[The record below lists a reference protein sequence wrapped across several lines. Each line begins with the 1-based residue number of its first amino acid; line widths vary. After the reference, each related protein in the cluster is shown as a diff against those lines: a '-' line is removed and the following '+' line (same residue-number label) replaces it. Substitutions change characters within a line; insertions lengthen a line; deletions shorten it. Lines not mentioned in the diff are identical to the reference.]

1 MANTAAVEN
10 PSRRQLFSRLFKT
23 KDVSVAQTGLQR
35 VPAIAEHTQGVLWA
49 ALGLA
54 EDNYLVAGDDGLI
67 FHFDGEQWQQEALGT
82 DLPIHAM
89 ALASDGRVYAVG
101 WAGIIC
107 FRDAV
112 VNTEEESG
120 KGQWHY
126 VQGGR
131 RPVSVEKPSVVTLV
145 STDETGVAEVVP
157 KAVMKGPEEKVARAK
172 ANIQALDN
180 PEITLP
186 LFDVDASQKG
196 DVWAVGDQGRVTCLR
211 EGLWQEQD
219 AQTQVNLR
227 SVLVLQDDSVMIG
240 GANGVVKHLIDEQWH
255 GIETATDCHIV
266 SMAQT
271 PEGDVYA
278 VGGLYKSEKGGFV
291 GCIFHYA
298 NGVWQEVGADIDLPR
313 LRRIRCEGENL
324 IIVGDHGSA
333 YCWTPQGV
341 AQLHTSSRYDLHDI
355 ICFNN
360 RSSIICGD
368 GGSVLLETSLTAKE
382 VESLH
387 QVKAQSLWQPI
398 FKNEIKQTLRGC
410 FTFPDGS
417 AIAVGDGGYTV
428 HVQADVATLKQV
440 PLKVNLHDVWGSS
453 PRNAFA
459 VGDDGC
465 IFHYDGEQWCCVHQ
479 GNAPTLLSITGFGPH
494 DIYAVGDE
502 GVILRYDGLM
512 WRRVESGTK
521 SELYHI
527 WGHDSNH
534 ILVASAGGSVLRWNG
549 ENWRS
554 FYVGVDHDLYG
565 VWGDSLSSLS
575 VVGICGTLLTLQNQA
590 WHKQFAGVRT
600 DLHAIDGLTDP
611 HSADES
617 VYVVGSSGTVLRQQ
631 GEEWLLEDSGVE
643 TTLQA
648 VAVGQD
654 YVYAAGASGL
664 VLRRKR

>member
-54 EDNYLVAGDDGLI
+54 EDNYLVAGDDGAI
-67 FHFDGEQWQQEALGT
+67 FHYDGHQWQQEMLGT

-89 ALASDGRVYAVG
+89 TLASDGRVYAVG

-107 FRDAV
+107 FRDEIVDAGD
-112 VNTEEESG
+112 EIG
-120 KGQWHY
+120 KGKWHY

-131 RPVSVEKPSVVTLV
+131 RPVSV
-145 STDETGVAEVVP
+145 G
-157 KAVMKGPEEKVARAK
+157 
-172 ANIQALDN
+172 N
-180 PEITLP
+180 PEAVTIMSEDDPAITLP
-186 LFDVDASQKG
+186 LFDVDASHEG
-196 DVWAVGDQGRVTCLR
+196 DVWAVGDQGRVTCLKD
-211 EGLWQEQD
+211 GIWQEQD
-219 AQTQVNLR
+219 AQTKVNLR
-227 SVLVLQDDSVMIG
+227 SVLVLQDNSVMIG
-240 GANGVVKHLIDEQWH
+240 GANGVVKHLYDNQWLA
-255 GIETATDCHIV
+255 IETETDCHIV
-266 SMAQT
+266 SIAQT
-271 PEGDVYA
+271 PQGDVYA
-278 VGGLYKSEKGGFV
+278 VGGLYKPEKSGFV

-313 LRRIRCEGENL
+313 LRRIRCEGDNL

-333 YCWTPQGV
+333 YYWTAQGV

-360 RSSIICGD
+360 RSAIICGD
-368 GGSVLLETSLTAKE
+368 GGSVLLETSLTAQE
-382 VESLH
+382 VEGLH
-387 QVKAQSLWQPI
+387 QVKAQSLWQPV
-398 FKNEIKQTLRGC
+398 FENKIKQTLRGC
-410 FTFPDGS
+410 FTFADGS

-428 HVQADVATLKQV
+428 HIQADVATLNQV

-453 PRNAFA
+453 PNNAFA

-512 WRRVESGTK
+512 WSRVESGTK

-549 ENWRS
+549 ESWKS

-565 VWGDSLSSLS
+565 VWGSSLSNLS
-575 VVGICGTLLTLQNQA
+575 VVGICGTLLTLKEQA
-590 WHKQFAGVRT
+590 WHKQFVGVRT
-600 DLHAIDGLTDP
+600 DLHAIDGWSDTHCSDTSLY
-611 HSADES
+611 A
-617 VYVVGSSGTVLRQQ
+617 VGSSGTVLRQQ
-631 GEEWLLEDSGVE
+631 DDGWLVEDSGVE
-643 TTLQA
+643 TTLQT

-654 YVYAAGASGL
+654 YVYAAGAAGL